1 MRISDWSSDVC
12 SSDLVFSNR
21 DGVPQGIGFGQ
32 PIVKPKG
39 IDDVPVMALTLWT
52 DDPQRGPRE
61 LAEIAHTLETEL
73 KRIPGT
79 RDVFTIGA
87 PDRAVMV
94 ELDAT
99 RLASYGLAVEDL
111 AGALQAANRSEEHTA
126 ELQS

>member
-12 SSDLVFSNR
+12 SSDLVFSNQ
-21 DGVPQGIGFGQ
+21 DWMPQGIGVGQ

-79 RDVFTIGA
+79 R
-87 PDRAVMV
+87 
-94 ELDAT
+94 
-99 RLASYGLAVEDL
+99 
-111 AGALQAANRSEEHTA
+111 SEERRVGKECVSTCR
-126 ELQS
+126 SRWSP

>member
-1 MRISDWSSDVC
+1 M
-12 SSDLVFSNR
+12 
-21 DGVPQGIGFGQ
+21 PQGIGVGQ

-73 KRIPGT
+73 TRIPGT

-99 RLASYGLAVEDL
+99 RLASYGLAVADM
-111 AGALQAANRSEEHTA
+111 AGALPAANLSPPAGQPRRPAGDRKSGQA
-126 ELQS
+126 GKRV

>member
-1 MRISDWSSDVC
+1 MAVLTVEYEVGVKRQPALVRLYDK
-12 SSDLVFSNR
+12 VFSNQ
-21 DGVPQGIGFGQ
+21 DWMPQGIGVGQ

-61 LAEIAHTLETEL
+61 LAEIAHTLETDL

-87 PDRAVMV
+87 PDPAVLV
-94 ELDAT
+94 EQIGSAHACTPVPHAT
-99 RLASYGLAVEDL
+99 PACRLLLAP
-111 AGALQAANRSEEHTA
+111 
-126 ELQS
+126 

>member
-1 MRISDWSSDVC
+1 MAVLTVEYEVGVKRQPALVRLYDK
-12 SSDLVFSNR
+12 VFSNQ
-21 DGVPQGIGFGQ
+21 DWMPQGIGVGQ

-87 PDRAVMV
+87 PDRAVLV
-94 ELDAT
+94 ELAAT
-99 RLASYGLAVEDL
+99 RL
-111 AGALQAANRSEEHTA
+111 RSEEHTS
-126 ELQS
+126 ELQSILRFSSLDY